1 MRIDGLTGLL
11 EFVKNLNIKESVA
24 VLSMAG
30 SLAVGAVVASPGADK
45 SPSQIERMYGS
56 QDDDAVDLG
65 VTTHPESE
73 VDPSTEDDSIG
84 AAGGGKAADKQAK
97 DESKAEK
104 DQAKDESKNEKDQ
117 AKDGDDQAE
126 GGDDDADKNDDDDGD
141 DHDEGSDDGVEDG
154 GKKDDKGSGQKG
166 TSGKNGGGDDD

>member
-1 MRIDGLTGLL
+1 MQIDGLTGLL

-30 SLAVGAVVASPGADK
+30 SLAVGAAVANPGADK
-45 SPSQIERMYGS
+45 SPSQIERMYGA

-65 VTTHPESE
+65 VVTTDPESE
-73 VDPSTEDDSIG
+73 VESST
-84 AAGGGKAADKQAK
+84 K

-104 DQAKDESKNEKDQ
+104 DQA
-117 AKDGDDQAE
+117 E
-126 GGDDDADKNDDDDGD
+126 GGDDDADENDEDDGD
-141 DHDEGSDDGVEDG
+141 DHDEGSDDGVENG

-166 TSGKNGGGDDD
+166 NSGKNGGGDDD